1 MTFDT
6 IHSPSTSFEK
16 YLKEFIDICVTI
28 SKHIPKTT
36 PEKKAV
42 KAGIVYYNSAYSN
55 TMKQGKAH
63 ESNLPSFTRFAMSL
77 PDNIDDLVTLEWL
90 TSPTMQ
96 QDTELLEVTASGE
109 NQLLLR
115 FVRESDGVYAA
126 KVMLNLT
133 AIYESAVDE
142 IDQLHFAFLVLRCC
156 EAGEIGAKKQAIIG
170 RAAQELEISFENLDD
185 DRQRLEGGDDGDDD
199 SFMSGVKELKKRVM
213 NPKIWK
219 TMFAEGSELL
229 TTAQSKP
236 ELIQTLE
243 GLMSEEKSPQE
254 KLNLVKQY
262 SDSLPND
269 SNDEKTLK

>member
-1 MTFDT
+1 MAFDT

-16 YLKEFIDICVTI
+16 YLKEFIEVCVVI
-28 SKHIPKTT
+28 SKHISKTT

-42 KAGIVYYNSAYSN
+42 KAGIVYYNSAYGN

-77 PDNIDDLVTLEWL
+77 PDNIDDLVALEWL
-90 TSPTMQ
+90 TSPTIETNTQ
-96 QDTELLEVTASGE
+96 LLEVSASEE

-115 FVRESDGVYAA
+115 FVRESDGLYAA

-133 AIYESAVDE
+133 AIYSSAIDE
-142 IDQLHFAFLVLRCC
+142 IDQLHFAFLLLRCC
-156 EAGEIGAKKQAIIG
+156 EAGDIGAKKQAIIG
-170 RAAQELEISFENLDD
+170 RAAQELEISFENLDE
-185 DRQRLEGGDDGDDD
+185 DRQVLEGGDDDDGG
-199 SFMSGVKELKKRVM
+199 FMSGVKELKKRVM

-219 TMFAEGSELL
+219 TMFAEGSDLL
-229 TTAQSKP
+229 ATAQSKP

-269 SNDEKTLK
+269 PNDEKTLK